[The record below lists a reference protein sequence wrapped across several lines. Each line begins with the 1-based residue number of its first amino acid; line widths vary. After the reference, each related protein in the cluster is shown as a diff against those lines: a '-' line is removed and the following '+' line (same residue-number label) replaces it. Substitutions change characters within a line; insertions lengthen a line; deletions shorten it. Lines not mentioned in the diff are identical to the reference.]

1 MIRRLIGLLVLLVLI
16 FPPVA
21 VAAGVIITRDVT
33 SRMES
38 ELDLRMNNI
47 RSELTDIEEI
57 VEDVRTEL
65 ASAVTPI
72 NNVISSLDDLIDDA
86 DDLVAGSL
94 TIPGLVL
101 TDFVLGISG
110 FNHTII
116 IPDIPAT
123 TLTVPGL
130 SSLRGLFEDAL
141 GEVSGTADAVSALL
155 RLRFIP
161 NQISQA
167 AADVRGLYNY
177 LTGVGAAITPAVQ
190 GFLLACGVW
199 LVVVYILALY
209 FGLRTG
215 WRMLMGR

>member
-47 RSELTDIEEI
+47 RAELTDIEEI

-110 FNHTII
+110 INHTIV

-130 SSLRGLFEDAL
+130 SSL
-141 GEVSGTADAVSALL
+141 
-155 RLRFIP
+155 
-161 NQISQA
+161 
-167 AADVRGLYNY
+167 RGLYNY

-209 FGLRTG
+209 FGLRAG